1 MLLGDPRS
9 TLLKLDW
16 SFFQFASFSIFTI
29 GAGYF
34 RDPIDLTQK
43 KIGEYYRSPSL
54 FDFFF
59 ILGLCKEDRSIYC
72 SDNLFMLDNHIIF
85 FLFLFLFVIFLLPNL
100 KSFSFF
106 RDIQFFFF
114 FFKFIWLPSSS

>member
-72 SDNLFMLDNHIIF
+72 SDNLFYARQSHNF
-85 FLFLFLFVIFLLPNL
+85 FLIF
-100 KSFSFF
+100 
-106 RDIQFFFF
+106 I
-114 FFKFIWLPSSS
+114 FICYFSSS